1 MPEAIPGPAYRLH
14 TERLLLRCWDP
25 LDAEALRLALAVN
38 REHLLSFMAWAQNEP
53 EELQR
58 KIERIRRWRASFDLG
73 EEFVYGIFD
82 RAGERILGGCGLHR
96 RVGPDALEIGY
107 WIDRDH
113 INQGLATEAGAALV
127 KAAFEIERVRRVE
140 IHMDPLNLASAAVPR
155 KLGFQFEAILRRRNP
170 APDGTL
176 HDVMIW
182 SLLAEEY
189 PGSPAARAAI
199 QAEDA
204 AGRRIL

>member
-14 TERLLLRCWDP
+14 TERLQLRCWDP